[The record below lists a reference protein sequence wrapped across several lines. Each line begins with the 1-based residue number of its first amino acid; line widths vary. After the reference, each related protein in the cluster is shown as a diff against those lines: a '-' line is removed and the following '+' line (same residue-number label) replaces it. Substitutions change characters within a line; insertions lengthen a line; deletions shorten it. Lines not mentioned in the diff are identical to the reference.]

1 MSNPRNNPPAVYD
14 QDGTQLI
21 GPPGDL
27 CRAHN
32 VARQV
37 GTEYRARACK
47 RHQLGRTLA
56 AIVGF
61 ALLAVLLA
69 LAHLIH

>member
-1 MSNPRNNPPAVYD
+1 MARASTPRPWLD

-27 CRAHN
+27 SRAHN